1 MCRAEGTGLRDAVIG
16 LEATFKVLA
25 RTRQGTP
32 VSLPNNGS
40 NLNISLTAEGSGLA
54 VKGNVS
60 AGSSVGEYLV
70 RYVPVV
76 AGRCK
81 LDVQLEGE
89 GIDQS
94 PFTVTVASGTQ
105 TRLLRLVITCVRDE

>member
-1 MCRAEGTGLRDAVIG
+1 MQSD
-16 LEATFKVLA
+16 
-25 RTRQGTP
+25 
-32 VSLPNNGS
+32 
-40 NLNISLTAEGSGLA
+40 LA
-54 VKGNVS
+54 VKICQDSAATAGFFAHLTNQIAVKGTVS
-60 AGSSVGEYLV
+60 VGSSVGEYLV